1 MRMGIGFVALG
12 DLDIV
17 GEPAS
22 SGEYSGELPF
32 CTDIVL
38 PCGTVGPMNCD
49 PSMGPSG
56 PIAQRERSQQAMDR
70 QANRFS

>member
-22 SGEYSGELPF
+22 SESTPRAAVLHRYCAAMWHGGTGELRSLHGARAD
-32 CTDIVL
+32 T
-38 PCGTVGPMNCD
+38 
-49 PSMGPSG
+49 
-56 PIAQRERSQQAMDR
+56 IAQQERSQQAMDR
-70 QANRFS
+70 QASRFS